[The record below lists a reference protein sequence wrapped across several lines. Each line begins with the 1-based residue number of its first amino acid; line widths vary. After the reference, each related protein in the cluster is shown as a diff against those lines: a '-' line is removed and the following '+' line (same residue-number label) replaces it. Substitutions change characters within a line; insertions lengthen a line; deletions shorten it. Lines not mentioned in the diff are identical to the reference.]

1 MTAPGVRRGAAPAR
15 RGRARLGAALCAL
28 ALALAGPASAQ
39 VKLSPAR
46 PGATNAPN
54 PAGLT
59 LEISPGPEVAIGQT
73 VWFKAS
79 ASKPGYLVLIDVDPG
94 GKLTQIYPN
103 LQSLRIPVGGDGE
116 SNRIRPGRVVSVP
129 DPKSPIANFEFV
141 VEGPAGPG
149 LVVGLL
155 SPHPVQHVDLPEA
168 PIATLGTPEAV
179 EFIFKAAQALRI
191 VTDRGM
197 IDPQWSLAATPYAIK

>member
-1 MTAPGVRRGAAPAR
+1 MTALAR
-15 RGRARLGAALCAL
+15 RPKAALAIASLCAVAALL
-28 ALALAGPASAQ
+28 ACGGSGHAQ
-39 VKLSPAR
+39 VKLTPAR
-46 PGATNAPN
+46 PGATQAPN

-59 LEISPGPEVAIGQT
+59 LEISPGPEVKIGQN

-79 ASKPGYLVLIDVDPG
+79 AAKPGYLVLIDVDPS

-103 LQSLRIPVGGDGE
+103 LDSMRIPIGGDGE
-116 SNRIRPGRVVSVP
+116 SNRIRPGRPVTVP
-129 DPKSPIANFEFV
+129 DPTSPIANFEFV
-141 VEGPAGPG
+141 VDPPAGPG

-168 PIATLGTPEAV
+168 PVAALGTPEAID
-179 EFIFKAAQALRI
+179 FIFKAAQSLRI